1 MASPV
6 VAGVCALM
14 FQKNKMVGTKEMIQV
29 IHQKAKRD
37 SFTGPFKNN
46 TYGYGKIDAYPL
58 LVHDFIYGCTDS
70 NAFNFNP
77 NANVDN
83 GSCIPKVFGCMD
95 TASINYNPNANT
107 SDSSCIPK
115 VYGCTDSNAF
125 NFNPNANVDNGSCI
139 PKVFGCLDTASIN
152 YNPNANT
159 SDSSCIPKV
168 YGCTD
173 SNAFNYN
180 PNANVDNGS
189 CIAKV
194 FGCLDSLA
202 LNYNPKANT
211 NNDSCLYAS
220 SIEIYNKPYI
230 LYPNPLESFLK
241 IEMKNSK
248 TTQLEIYDIKSQK
261 LINRTFS
268 QRLTIDLSN
277 FQSGFY
283 ILIISNNESYFVEKI
298 RKL

>member
-1 MASPV
+1 
-6 VAGVCALM
+6 
-14 FQKNKMVGTKEMIQV
+14 
-29 IHQKAKRD
+29 
-37 SFTGPFKNN
+37 
-46 TYGYGKIDAYPL
+46 
-58 LVHDFIYGCTDS
+58 
-70 NAFNFNP
+70 
-77 NANVDN
+77 
-83 GSCIPKVFGCMD
+83 MD

-115 VYGCTDSNAF
+115 IYGCTDSNAF
-125 NFNPNANVDNGSCI
+125 NF
-139 PKVFGCLDTASIN
+139 
-152 YNPNANT
+152 NPNANT

-194 FGCLDSLA
+194 FGCMDTLA

-261 LINRTFS
+261 LIQRTFN
-268 QRLTIDLSN
+268 QKLIIDLSN

-283 ILIISNNESYFVEKI
+283 ILILSNNESYFIEKI